1 MRRHQTRYDDIK
13 HRLRKEI
20 EQYIQQHCPKKD
32 VLVFLSGGADST
44 LVALAAHHIGK
55 RVRALSFRIG
65 GVENPDCVQARKTS
79 KAMGWNCHVLNV
91 NTKHLDRT
99 FIRLFETY
107 GCRTKTEVECLFS
120 ILPLIK
126 KAVGFGH
133 SSVLTG
139 FGSFIPDDRKSNISY
154 HANSKAYWNSCRED
168 LKRGESRATNT
179 IVNVAKANGLRV
191 LMPLF
196 QERVIDC
203 LEQLTPK
210 QLLGTSYQ
218 KQCYKELYFDDFE
231 RIGLLHVR
239 NRSLQ
244 IAAKVETVFAPLL
257 DDPAINFPGYKS
269 GPIKT
274 RLSALCMAWGKRAMG
289 HTSDKKSRQ
298 DTSGLVE
305 RRRASFKPYTLEDVI
320 RASKANLF
328 EVVSTFAGGGGSSTG
343 YRLAGGKVLFI
354 NEFIKTA
361 AETYALNYPDNPIV
375 ITDIRKLNIGREYVR
390 NLFGAYKIEKG
401 QLDIL
406 DGSPPCSTFSIAG
419 KGKAKIEE
427 RDVIYSETR
436 QSRVGMLIHD
446 FVFMANVM
454 QPKVCIIENVPGIK
468 RSEVFQHACAR
479 LRHWGYLVNFNIL
492 VSSAF
497 GVPQRRKRLFALS
510 VRGDIAKRTGF
521 RNDEDLLSVY
531 PTGSTDE
538 ITVRDALAG
547 VTIDPKE
554 RDMLLVACRKKP
566 TYELLKQI
574 PMKPPKQL
582 AIHDVVP
589 EWKSDFNLIRASWD
603 QPCPTITATGAQLTR
618 GGLYH
623 PDENR
628 LFTIAELK
636 RLMGLPDDFHLT
648 GSFNQ
653 KAENWRMVPPLMTK
667 ALASAVYEKILAR
680 T

>member
-1 MRRHQTRYDDIK
+1 
-13 HRLRKEI
+13 
-20 EQYIQQHCPKKD
+20 
-32 VLVFLSGGADST
+32 
-44 LVALAAHHIGK
+44 
-55 RVRALSFRIG
+55 
-65 GVENPDCVQARKTS
+65 
-79 KAMGWNCHVLNV
+79 MGWNCHVLNV

-210 QLLGTSYQ
+210 QLLGTRGYQ

-289 HTSDKKSRQ
+289 HTSDKKSRRIRPGWSSDDVPPSSHTRLKTLFGHQKPTSSKSLAPSLVEVVAPQ
-298 DTSGLVE
+298 DTDLPE
-305 RRRASFKPYTLEDVI
+305 ARCF
-320 RASKANLF
+320 
-328 EVVSTFAGGGGSSTG
+328 SSMNSSRQT
-343 YRLAGGKVLFI
+343 
-354 NEFIKTA
+354 

-538 ITVRDALAG
+538 ITVRDALGG
-547 VTIDPKE
+547 VTNRPQRTGYVVGRMSKE
-554 RDMLLVACRKKP
+554 
-566 TYELLKQI
+566 T
-574 PMKPPKQL
+574 
-582 AIHDVVP
+582 DVRVT
-589 EWKSDFNLIRASWD
+589 EAD
-603 QPCPTITATGAQLTR
+603 
-618 GGLYH
+618 
-623 PDENR
+623 PDE
-628 LFTIAELK
+628 A
-636 RLMGLPDDFHLT
+636 
-648 GSFNQ
+648 
-653 KAENWRMVPPLMTK
+653 TK
-667 ALASAVYEKILAR
+667 AVGD